1 MNANQQIADTLAK
14 YGEPFAGT
22 VRQVEGTA
30 VISHKALE
38 RIAARAGITFDPPRV
53 LRAERDEAVLLA
65 LGRMGEHSEW
75 SIGEALLNVNY
86 RVPDR
91 QPAYVYAKA
100 EERAKDRIILKL
112 IGLHG
117 LLYSEEEADQ
127 FGESWPSPNEN
138 TPAKEA
144 GANEQVAPELKR
156 QLDGAETVE
165 AVTALMTAP
174 ETQRS
179 LADLAPELKEQ
190 VRDYAKARMVA
201 LGWTP
206 KKAA

>member
-1 MNANQQIADTLAK
+1 MNADQHIADTLAK
-14 YGEPFAGT
+14 YGEPSTGT

-65 LGRMGEHSEW
+65 LGRMGERSEW

-91 QPAYVYAKA
+91 EPVYVYAKA

-138 TPAKEA
+138 IPAKEA
-144 GANEQVAPELKR
+144 GADEQVAPELKR
-156 QLDGAETVE
+156 QLDEAETVE
-165 AVTALMTAP
+165 AVTALMTDAG
-174 ETQRS
+174 TQRS

>member
-1 MNANQQIADTLAK
+1 MDADQHIAETLAK
-14 YGEPFAGT
+14 YGEPFAET

-30 VISHKALE
+30 VIAHKALE
-38 RIAARAGITFDPPRV
+38 RIAARAGIIFAPPTV

-65 LGRMGEHSEW
+65 LGRMGERSEW

-86 RVPDR
+86 RVPDKR
-91 QPAYVYAKA
+91 YAYVYAKA

-117 LLYSEEEADQ
+117 LLYSEEEADE
-127 FGESWPSPNEN
+127 FSESWSSSNEN
-138 TPAKEA
+138 TPAEEIDT
-144 GANEQVAPELKR
+144 GRYVAAELRRK
-156 QLDGAETVE
+156 LDTAKTVE
-165 AVTALMTAP
+165 AVTDLMTCA

-179 LADLAPELKEQ
+179 LVDLPPELRNQ
-190 VRDYAKARMVA
+190 IRDHAKARMVA

>member
-1 MNANQQIADTLAK
+1 MDADQHIADTLAK
-14 YGEPFAGT
+14 YGEPFAET

-30 VISHKALE
+30 VITHKALE
-38 RIAARAGITFDPPRV
+38 RIAARAGIIFAPPTV

-65 LGRMGEHSEW
+65 LGRMGERSEW

-86 RVPDR
+86 RVADKE
-91 QPAYVYAKA
+91 PAYVYAKA

-144 GANEQVAPELKR
+144 GADEQVAPELKR

-174 ETQRS
+174 EVQRG
-179 LADLAPELKEQ
+179 LASFPPALKEQ
-190 VRDYAKARMVA
+190 VHDYAKARMVA

-206 KKAA
+206 KKVA

>member
-1 MNANQQIADTLAK
+1 MDADRHIAETLAK
-14 YGEPFAGT
+14 YGEPFAET

-30 VISHKALE
+30 VIAHKALE
-38 RIAARAGITFDPPRV
+38 RIAARAGIIFAPPTV

-65 LGRMGEHSEW
+65 LGRMGERSEW

-86 RVPDR
+86 RVPDKR
-91 QPAYVYAKA
+91 YAYVYAKA

-117 LLYSEEEADQ
+117 LLYSEEEADE
-127 FGESWPSPNEN
+127 FSESWSSSNEN
-138 TPAKEA
+138 TPAEEI
-144 GANEQVAPELKR
+144 GTGRYVAAELRRK
-156 QLDGAETVE
+156 LDAAKTVE
-165 AVTALMTAP
+165 AVTDLMTCA

-179 LADLAPELKEQ
+179 LVDLPPELRNQ
-190 VRDYAKARMVA
+190 IRDHAKARMVA